1 MESGEGE
8 ENKETFF
15 KGMYLES
22 QYVLWFSCFSRYID
36 GHCLFDLVF
45 VISFW
50 WSPLIPLW
58 YILHNNILYVSL
70 WFVLTVYIFLD
81 RQKLADLEQELQSA
95 RFDKVALSDRILQ
108 LQRKLRQAEV
118 TRDASNSE
126 AIRLRVKLEEMAIKK
141 GEKMGEFGTVK
152 LFKLESSSAWLM

>member
-1 MESGEGE
+1 M
-8 ENKETFF
+8 
-15 KGMYLES
+15 
-22 QYVLWFSCFSRYID
+22 
-36 GHCLFDLVF
+36 
-45 VISFW
+45 
-50 WSPLIPLW
+50 
-58 YILHNNILYVSL
+58 
-70 WFVLTVYIFLD
+70 LTVYIFLD

-152 LFKLESSSAWLM
+152 LFKLESSSA